1 MKIKNCFYGQVRRIW
16 QEKNIVCTD
25 LPNDTSSIITKQELI
40 TWNNDTGMNPY
51 HADFD
56 DMIDVKKM
64 SYGEMLY
71 ETQKYNAKFMTN
83 RFKTVQTA
91 AEFEELIRQDYKNV
105 YTSTAKLLAAWW
117 HMDHFLTQDDA
128 LDYDFICLRQTD
140 SYIDDW
146 VTAAGFE
153 REIKEKNKIVLGRAD
168 HNIPVVYNLQYM
180 NRRTIWPSANFIPS
194 YAYLLNR
201 PAIKILRGKLYQLA
215 LHEMDYY
222 DALIGERGLLLDKPG
237 IAMLRIAVK
246 NNIESVSLGPLIL
259 NPEQVQRGPADENG
273 NEQPPIDYSQLDRS
287 GTVYTGQHK
296 TR

>member
-1 MKIKNCFYGQVRRIW
+1 MKIKNCFYGQVRRMW
-16 QEKNIVCTD
+16 MHPGKLCTD
-25 LPNDTSSIITKQELI
+25 LPNDTADIITKQEII

-56 DMIDVKKM
+56 NLNVEKL

-71 ETQKYNAKFMTN
+71 QTQSFH
-83 RFKTVQTA
+83 
-91 AEFEELIRQDYKNV
+91 AEFMQKRFHAALTASEFEAKIREDYKNIH
-105 YTSTAKLLAAWW
+105 TSTAKLLAAWW
-117 HMDHFLTQDDA
+117 HMRHFLNRSDVA
-128 LDYDFICLRQTD
+128 DYDYICLRQTD

-146 VTAAGFE
+146 VFAEDFE
-153 REIKEKNKIVLGRAD
+153 REIIEKNKTVLGCVNEHHD
-168 HNIPVVYNLQYM
+168 IPVVYNLQYM

-201 PAIKILRGKLYQLA
+201 SAVEILRGKLYQLA
-215 LHEMDYY
+215 LMEMDYY
-222 DALIGERGLLLDKPG
+222 DKLLGSRNLLLDKPG

-273 NEQPPIDYSQLDRS
+273 NEPPPIDYSQLDRS
-287 GTVYTGQHK
+287 GTIYTGQ
-296 TR
+296 T

>member
-1 MKIKNCFYGQVRRIW
+1 MKIKNCFYGQVRRMW
-16 QEKNIVCTD
+16 MHPGKLCTD
-25 LPNDTSSIITKQELI
+25 LPNDTADIITKQEII

-56 DMIDVKKM
+56 NLNVEKL

-71 ETQKYNAKFMTN
+71 QTQSFH
-83 RFKTVQTA
+83 
-91 AEFEELIRQDYKNV
+91 AEFMQKRFHTALTASEFEAKIREDYKNIH
-105 YTSTAKLLAAWW
+105 TSTAKLLAAWW
-117 HMDHFLTQDDA
+117 HMRHFLNRSDVA
-128 LDYDFICLRQTD
+128 DYDYICLRQTD

-146 VTAAGFE
+146 VFAEDFE
-153 REIKEKNKIVLGRAD
+153 REIIEKNKTVLGCVNEHHD
-168 HNIPVVYNLQYM
+168 IPVVYNLQYK

-201 PAIKILRGKLYQLA
+201 SAVEILRGKLYQLA
-215 LHEMDYY
+215 LMEMDYY
-222 DALIGERGLLLDKPG
+222 DKLLGSRNLLLDKPG

-273 NEQPPIDYSQLDRS
+273 NEPPPIDYSQLDRS
-287 GTVYTGQHK
+287 GTIYTGQ
-296 TR
+296 T